1 MKKTK
6 IICSIGPSSE
16 NLIVLTEMAKAGM
29 NVARINFSH
38 GTYEEKIKVVE
49 TIRELNETLNV
60 DIAVLYDTKGPDLR
74 TGVVENNAVKLVPGK
89 QIKLVKQR
97 MIGTKSRVNVN
108 HGSALD
114 LLSIGNE
121 ILIDDGLMKLVVTD
135 KDEEGVTCD
144 IINGGIL
151 SSRKSINV
159 PGINLEMEFISKQD
173 REDIIFACQHD
184 GDFLALSFVNN
195 KEDIIS
201 ARHILDENGRSD
213 MQIIAK
219 VESFES
225 INNID
230 EIIKA
235 SDGIM
240 IARGDLGV
248 EVPLSKLPILQKQII
263 DKCRKQGKICIVA
276 TEMMASMYQ
285 NSRPS
290 RAEISDIANAVFD
303 GTDAVML
310 SGETTV
316 GKYPVLATKHMAEAC
331 AEAESYYDYTNQ
343 SRYHKAHNIPATIAH
358 NVVESANLL
367 DVKAIVAATKSG
379 YTAKLISNLKPQPPI
394 LATCMSHKV
403 AKSLALNY
411 GVYPCVVDRFYSFE
425 NIVDTSKAMAVERI
439 KLVENDLIII
449 TCGTPVLNKEKTTNF
464 MKIEK
469 I

>member
-38 GTYEEKIKVVE
+38 GTYEEKIKTVD
-49 TIRELNETLNV
+49 TIKQLNETLNV
-60 DIAVLYDTKGPDLR
+60 DIAILYDTKGPDLR

-89 QIKLVKQR
+89 SIKLIKER
-97 MIGTKSRVNVN
+97 IIGTKQRISVN
-108 HGSALD
+108 HGRALD
-114 LLSIGNE
+114 ILKVGTE
-121 ILIDDGLMKLVVTD
+121 ILIDDGLMKLIVTD
-135 KDEEGVTCD
+135 KDEEGITCD
-144 IINGGIL
+144 IINGGVL

-159 PGINLEMEFISKQD
+159 PGINLEMDFISKQD
-173 REDIIFACQHD
+173 HEDIIFACQND

-195 KEDIIS
+195 KEDII
-201 ARHILDENGRSD
+201 AVRHILEENGRSD

-219 VESFES
+219 VESVES

-263 DKCRKQGKICIVA
+263 DKCRKHGKICIVA

-285 NSRPS
+285 NARPS

-331 AEAESYYDYTNQ
+331 AEAEQYYDYTAQ
-343 SRYHKAHNIPATIAH
+343 ALSPKVHNIPATIAR

-379 YTAKLISNLKPQPPI
+379 YTAKLISNLKPKPPI
-394 LATCMSHKV
+394 LATCMSHQV

-411 GVYPCVVDRFYSFE
+411 GVYPCVVDRFFSFE
-425 NIVDTSKAMAVERI
+425 NIVDTSKEKAVDQL
-439 KLVENDLIII
+439 KLSENDLIII

-464 MKIEK
+464 MKIER